1 MPTATLDPTAAL
13 DVPQFPLTRTC
24 PFDPPKQYDEFRKA
38 GGPQKVRLWD
48 GSPAWIFTSFED
60 VRAVMSDNRFSGAPA
75 TPGFPM
81 LSAARAAV
89 LNEPPTFLRMDP
101 PAHGPLRRMFT
112 KEFMVKRIDAMRPR
126 IEELIYELYGQM
138 QAAGQPFEFVEGF
151 ALPLTSTV
159 ISEFLGVPAEDREF
173 FQEQSRLKILMGVD
187 PAIPKMASAR
197 LNAYFDQLLKKKEAD
212 PHAENDMLSRLILD
226 QVLPG
231 HLSHE
236 DAVLHADI
244 LTMAGH
250 ETTANQ
256 IALGTLSF
264 LQNPDQKQKLL
275 DEPTLLKSAVDEML
289 RFHTIVQYNAPRV
302 ATEDIDVNGHLIHK
316 GEAVFALVAAANR
329 DPEVFKCPN
338 DFDITRQPDNHLAF
352 SYGIHQ
358 CLGQPLARAELQSVF
373 GSLFHRFPGLKLA
386 VPFEEIE
393 FKSDHFVYGVE
404 ALPLAW

>member
-1 MPTATLDPTAAL
+1 MTADAL
-13 DVPQFPLTRTC
+13 DVPQFPIARTC
-24 PFDPPKQYDEFRKA
+24 PFDPPKQYEAYRNA
-38 GGPQKVRLWD
+38 GGPQKVKLWD
-48 GSPAWIFTSFED
+48 GAPAWIFTSFDD
-60 VRAVMSDNRFSGAPA
+60 VRAIMSDNRFSGAPT

-89 LNEPPTFLRMDP
+89 LNEPPTFVRMDP

-112 KEFMVKRIDAMRPR
+112 KEFMIKRIDAMRPR
-126 IEELIYELYGQM
+126 IEQLIKDLYDRM
-138 QAAGQPFEFVEGF
+138 EAAGPPFEFVEDF

-159 ISEFLGVPAEDREF
+159 ISEFLGVPADDREF
-173 FQEQSRLKILMGVD
+173 FQEQSKLKILMGVD
-187 PAIPKMASAR
+187 PAIPQAASAK
-197 LNAYFDQLLKKKEAD
+197 LYAYFDQLLKKKEAD
-212 PHAENDMLSRLILD
+212 PHAENDMLSRLVLD
-226 QVLPG
+226 QVIPG
-231 HLSHE
+231 NLSHE
-236 DAVLHADI
+236 EAVLHADL

-264 LQNPDQKQKLL
+264 LQNPDQKIKLL
-275 DEPTLLKSAVDEML
+275 NEPDLLKSAVDEML
-289 RFHTIVQYNAPRV
+289 RFHSIVQYNAPRV
-302 ATEDIDVNGHLIHK
+302 AMEDIEICGHLIRR
-316 GEAVFALVAAANR
+316 GEAVFALVSAANR
-329 DPEVFKCPN
+329 DPKVFSCP
-338 DFDITRQPDNHLAF
+338 DKFDISRQPDNHLAF

-373 GSLFHRFPGLKLA
+373 GSLFQRFPGLRLA